1 MSSKELNSIDI
12 LKFESEKTDELE
24 KSPFFN
30 FLYNENLTG
39 WNDLNFC
46 KTPSYF
52 PRRTYSGIALS
63 GQSQNIR
70 ARTPVNFRTNR
81 LERIKVKLESN
92 KPTKVL
98 TPIPIK
104 SNEKKYHKSF
114 SSITPKLKSIM
125 NINNKAKI
133 FKFKQKYNQ
142 KTTENSL
149 ERAIIIQKLTACEKS
164 RSPNF
169 FRNRPDRYKLSNR
182 IKDLKNLRC

>member
-1 MSSKELNSIDI
+1 
-12 LKFESEKTDELE
+12 
-24 KSPFFN
+24 
-30 FLYNENLTG
+30 
-39 WNDLNFC
+39 
-46 KTPSYF
+46 
-52 PRRTYSGIALS
+52 
-63 GQSQNIR
+63 
-70 ARTPVNFRTNR
+70 
-81 LERIKVKLESN
+81 
-92 KPTKVL
+92 
-98 TPIPIK
+98 
-104 SNEKKYHKSF
+104 
-114 SSITPKLKSIM
+114 M